1 MLDAVDRSLS
11 RLRGANLYT
20 KRMPISFITDGV
32 SVIYDLDSAGVLGS
46 IGISNTIANKLKNL
60 DGTLQANVM
69 IASLD
74 RVKSYL
80 RRIESEFGGADH
92 KSEEDDRIFELDT
105 IMDRHPP
112 EPVPVWAEQWV
123 YVRPQSRAKA
133 IIAEISELLDE
144 VALLVKSSNLPEE
157 QAALTDLDRAQLIA
171 LLETAL
177 LMLRAPLVEPG
188 LLKKLQK
195 AATDGASKTVQKG
208 AEQAMGDGL
217 RLLGN
222 RLLDLIQWLVG

>member
-1 MLDAVDRSLS
+1 MLDAVERSLS
-11 RLRGANLYT
+11 RLRRANLYT
-20 KRMPISFITDGV
+20 KRMPLSFISDGV
-32 SVIYDLDSAGVLGS
+32 GVIHDLDYAGVLGS
-46 IGISNTIANKLKNL
+46 VGISNTIANKLKNF

-69 IASLD
+69 LASLE

-80 RRIESEFGGADH
+80 RRIESEFGGSEY
-92 KSEEDDRIFELDT
+92 KPEEDDRIFELT
-105 IMDRHPP
+105 TVVERNPP

-133 IIAEISELLDE
+133 IIAELSELLDE

-157 QAALTDLDRAQLIA
+157 QAAVTDLDRAQLIA

-195 AATDGASKTVQKG
+195 SATDAASKTAQKG
-208 AEQAMGDGL
+208 AEQAMGEGL
-217 RLLGN
+217 KVLGAKLLE
-222 RLLDLIQWLVG
+222 LFQSLW